1 MTPDERGLLTHFLGN
16 ITQVRG
22 VPKDMEADSLI
33 HQAIDSNPDALY
45 VLVQHAIV
53 ADQALQAAQQ
63 RINELQSQQN
73 GYLAPQNQ
81 GSFLGGLFNHQQQSP
96 SFSAPYFPQQ
106 QQGGMGGF
114 LRNVGTTAAG
124 VAAGDL
130 LFEGI
135 ENLFGGGS
143 RDFF

>member
-16 ITQVRG
+16 ITAVRG
-22 VPKDMEADSLI
+22 VPKDLEADTQI
-33 HQAIDSNPDALY
+33 RQAIDSNPDALY

-63 RINELQSQQN
+63 RINELQAQQS
-73 GYLAPQNQ
+73 GYLAPQGQ

-96 SFSAPYFPQQ
+96 SFSAPYFAQQPQN
-106 QQGGMGGF
+106 GMSGF